1 MFKIFP
7 MWAFFPTSY
16 LAERVY
22 RLEIEKVF
30 YSKWQDVYTL
40 KVLNYDL
47 KKENSTNILKIYI
60 DTQSLR
66 GIKVMLCSFKQS

>member
-7 MWAFFPTSY
+7 MWAFLPTSD

-30 YSKWQDVYTL
+30 YSKWKDVHTL

-47 KKENSTNILKIYI
+47 KK
-60 DTQSLR
+60 
-66 GIKVMLCSFKQS
+66 